1 MRNKFDLTIQ
11 MIKGFVVV
19 FLISELHSLMIHSSL
34 RFSVLLTLILQL
46 SEAAVRRCSLKYVFL
61 KICNIHRKASVLKSL
76 FNKVVYLTPTQMFSC
91 EIWEIFK
98 SPFFT
103 EHLRWLLQSLTPD
116 SIRMLPIDVLLSAK
130 LLKVVCTN
138 DNVA

>member
-1 MRNKFDLTIQ
+1 
-11 MIKGFVVV
+11 
-19 FLISELHSLMIHSSL
+19 
-34 RFSVLLTLILQL
+34 
-46 SEAAVRRCSLKYVFL
+46 
-61 KICNIHRKASVLKSL
+61 
-76 FNKVVYLTPTQMFSC
+76 MFSC

-130 LLKVVCTN
+130 LLKVVCSK